1 MSSHSRR
8 ARKSSVHGTFVERAR
23 SIACNSG
30 IALDDIVQASTINE
44 VRLVSIF
51 EGEAS
56 NITLRELAGI
66 SVALGVPIETLL
78 S

>member
-1 MSSHSRR
+1 MQ
-8 ARKSSVHGTFVERAR
+8 GTFLKRAR

-30 IALDDIVQASTINE
+30 IPLDEIVLASTINE
-44 VRLVSIF
+44 DRLVSIF

-56 NITLRELAGI
+56 DITLRELAGI

-78 S
+78 T